1 MSMPQIPEESFRPTK
16 EEVVIDLLKSIAMEE
31 NAIAHLLHAEAEK
44 IQALWV
50 IITAFRLSLPMRTS

>member
-31 NAIAHLLHAEAEK
+31 NDCPFASCRSREDSSFCGSSSPH
-44 IQALWV
+44 
-50 IITAFRLSLPMRTS
+50 FG